1 MSRSSTFVEIEK
13 QFEDAMATVCS
24 LYELMW
30 NTEVGSDFRHETI
43 EKIGRG
49 GLLSAKKAERAF
61 HDLMDLY
68 LNEQHELKRMMA
80 ETKKSAITDSQ
91 IQRTA
96 ITDPLVQ
103 RAVNIIEQSKLKG
116 IK

>member
-1 MSRSSTFVEIEK
+1 MSRSSNFVDIEK

-49 GLLSAKKAERAF
+49 GLISAKKAEKAF

-68 LNEQHELKRMMA
+68 LNDQQELKRMTL
-80 ETKKSAITDSQ
+80 ETKKTPALETSKSSS
-91 IQRTA
+91 
-96 ITDPLVQ
+96 DPLVE
-103 RAVNIIEQSKLKG
+103 RAVNIIEKAKSKTVKQ
-116 IK
+116 